1 MRGTGKFKGIKGGG
15 TFEGKLEADDSWALE
30 LDGVYAPAEMAGAK
44 K

>member
-15 TFEGKLEADDSWALE
+15 TYQGKLEADGGLTLNLE
-30 LDGVYAPAEMAGAK
+30 GDYLPTEMVGGK